1 MKLNIAL
8 LPSKDIIHQIY
19 SLREKSLK
27 SNLSNYDP
35 RGFTLPHLC
44 LSYLID
50 KDYDNIF
57 IASLKAALEKL
68 SLTKLVNIEI
78 DLFNNYGN
86 KMIAIFNPNDTQAFV
101 NEISL
106 IIDKYEI
113 SSNKEYVNE
122 FGTPVGD
129 HMKLIRQVKEGK
141 MDEVKQLFGQLP
153 KSIIFNRLVLI
164 DYGCQEKDILWERK
178 LAER

>member
-27 SNLSNYDP
+27 SGLSDYDP

-44 LSYLID
+44 LQYLID

-57 IASLKAALEKL
+57 IASLKAALEKF
-68 SLTKLVNIEI
+68 SLTKAVN
-78 DLFNNYGN
+78 LKVNLLGNYEN
-86 KMIAIFNPNDTQAFV
+86 KMIAIFNPGDTQAFV

-106 IIDKYEI
+106 IIDKYKI
-113 SSNKEYVNE
+113 SSNKEYVNQ

-129 HMKLIRQVKEGK
+129 HMKLIRQVKDGK
-141 MDEVKQLFGQLP
+141 INEVKQLFKQLP
-153 KSIIFNRLVLI
+153 SSIIFNRLVLI
-164 DYGCQEKDILWERK
+164 DYDCQEKDILWERK
-178 LAER
+178 LEDR